1 MITIDDLIGKI
12 REIASEE
19 PDFKYRTSNDLT
31 ASCSYFGP
39 IGGGEGSGCIVGR
52 ALIALDVDMSK
63 VRECEDDPNTPTSID
78 ELLYERVV
86 DVAFKEDECD
96 KVLWVDRVQSRQDSG
111 DTWDEAVNFAD
122 KVAGLTEDV

>member
-1 MITIDDLIGKI
+1 MITIDELIGKV

-19 PDFKYRTSNDLT
+19 PEFRYRNSPDLV

-39 IGGGEGSGCIVGR
+39 IGGVEGSGCIVGR

-63 VRECEDDPNTPTSID
+63 VREWENDPKCSTPIG

-86 DVAFKEDECD
+86 DVDFKEDDED
-96 KVLWVDRVQSRQDSG
+96 KVLWLDRVQRCQDTG
-111 DTWDEAVNFAD
+111 DTWGDSVTYAD
-122 KVAGLTEDV
+122 RASGLTEDV

>member
-1 MITIDDLIGKI
+1 MITIDELIDKV

-19 PDFKYRTSNDLT
+19 PDFNYRATNGLIGT
-31 ASCSYFGP
+31 CSYFGP

-63 VRECEDDPNTPTSID
+63 VREWEDDPNIPTPID

-86 DVAFKEDECD
+86 DVVFKVDEHD
-96 KVLWVDRVQSRQDSG
+96 KVLWVDRVQRCQDSG
-111 DTWDEAVNFAD
+111 DSWGEAVKFAD
-122 KVAGLTEDV
+122 RAGCIA